1 MAWRFKASKYK
12 NASPKFPKKEEIITE
27 LPVTD
32 VTQSCGNHIKASC
45 VYSAFNIDS
54 AGGGNVGFLPHSA
67 IGRQGASLPVIYAHG
82 DFVTDLDFSPFDDYL
97 LATGSQDNK
106 VNLWLLPDENNV
118 CSLSDPVTTLP
129 AFPRR
134 VENVLWNPQ
143 ADGILAVTSNT
154 TVKIF
159 NVTGAA
165 GREVFDFSNHGDQI
179 QSVSWKGDGSL
190 LVTSCKDKKIRV
202 IDPRANSVV
211 QEGSGHQNVKDSRVL
226 WLGEK
231 EFILSTGFSQART
244 REVRIWDPRNLA
256 SYLTNMD
263 IDSSTGTIMPFFDP
277 DTNMTFLIGKGDTT
291 LNFLEFT
298 EKEPYL
304 TSAGVDRTEQI
315 KGAALV
321 PKRAV
326 ALMDGEV
333 NRLLVLSQRTI
344 THAPYIVPRKS
355 YRDFHSDLYPDTQD
369 GIPGLSADQW
379 IAGHSAQVTRITLQ
393 PGKQLIRRERRGSL
407 IHGSQPDSRSQK
419 VVSGQKTD
427 KEKNGKVP
435 AAQITSSSDSL
446 PKQEKVNQGKDS
458 HSVTSSSVKEE
469 VKLTTQKPNQNSQ
482 SPDKNSQIPD
492 KNSQIPDKNLQ
503 TPKPVKP
510 FAGIRQ
516 SKFRHIQGSLLHP
529 SSFITNIRN
538 VCKTI
543 PGESNVFAANTSRC
557 AVPIDGPGGCIQVFE
572 FDQACRLQDTGVPV
586 LQNGSK
592 VTDFA
597 WDPFDNSRLLVAL
610 DNAKINV
617 WRIPKGGITE
627 ELVDEPEFSLRG
639 HTEKIYFIRFHP
651 LASDLIAT
659 ASYDMTVR
667 LWDLKQQKE
676 VMRLEDHEDQVFC
689 LSWSSDG
696 KFFATVSK
704 DGKVRVFEPRKSS
717 SAIRSGPG
725 PEGSRGA
732 RIEWALQDR
741 FLVVS
746 GFDKSSLQQLLVYRS
761 DELRVLHRVDVHV
774 SPAILVSHYDPDTSV
789 LFLSSRGDRIIYTFE
804 VAEEEPYLFECAP
817 FKLESVHQG
826 VSYLPKHV
834 CDVRKVEV
842 ARAWRLTSNSVEAL
856 SFTVPRVKPEFF
868 QDDLFPDTSVT
879 WEPTLTV
886 EQWLAGNDKLPRK
899 ISLKPADMTALSV
912 APVEAPKVKK
922 FESYSADT
930 FKTDEQRKEELLS
943 AVVGKLEISSEPL
956 PQDLTEGV
964 EADEW

>member
-12 NASPKFPKKEEIITE
+12 NAAPKFPKKEETITE
-27 LPVTD
+27 IPLTD
-32 VTQSCGNHIKASC
+32 ITQSCGNHIKASC
-45 VYSAFNIDS
+45 IYSAFNIDS
-54 AGGGNVGFLPHSA
+54 AGGGNLGYLPHSA
-67 IGRQGASLPVIYAHG
+67 SGRQGASLPVIHAHG

-106 VNLWLLPDENNV
+106 VSLWLLPDENNL
-118 CSLSDPVTTLP
+118 CTLSEPVITLP
-129 AFPRR
+129 AFSRR

-154 TVKIF
+154 TVKVY

-226 WLGEK
+226 WLGSK
-231 EFILSTGFSQART
+231 EFILSTGFTQART
-244 REVRIWDPRNLA
+244 REVRVWDPRNL
-256 SYLTNMD
+256 SSSLSNMD
-263 IDSSTGTIMPFFDP
+263 IDSSTGTIMPFYDP
-277 DTNMTFLIGKGDTT
+277 DTSMTFLIGKGDIT

-298 EKEPYL
+298 EKDPYL

-321 PKRAV
+321 PKRAM

-333 NRLLVLSQRTI
+333 NRLLVLSQKTI
-344 THAPYIVPRKS
+344 TPAPYIVPRKS

-379 IAGHSAQVTRITLQ
+379 IAGESANVKLIKLE
-393 PGKQLIRRERRGSL
+393 PGKQLIRRERRGAL
-407 IHGSQPDSRSQK
+407 VRGSQHESTTQK
-419 VVSGQKTD
+419 VALSQKTD
-427 KEKNGKVP
+427 KEQNGKVS
-435 AAQITSSSDSL
+435 AGHNTSSADSISK
-446 PKQEKVNQGKDS
+446 PDKANQVKGS
-458 HSVTSSSVKEE
+458 HPDISSSVKEE
-469 VKLTTQKPNQNSQ
+469 VKLTPQK
-482 SPDKNSQIPD
+482 
-492 KNSQIPDKNLQ
+492 PDKNLQ
-503 TPKPVKP
+503 KPEKPVLTPKPAKP
-510 FAGIRQ
+510 FTGVRQ
-516 SKFRHIQGSLLHP
+516 SKFRHIQGTLLHP
-529 SSFITNIRN
+529 SSFITNVRN

-543 PGESNVFAANTSRC
+543 PGESNVFAANITRC
-557 AVPIDGPGGCIQVFE
+557 AVPIDGAGGCLQIFE
-572 FDQACRLQDTGVPV
+572 FEQGSRLQDTGVPV
-586 LQNGSK
+586 IQNGSK
-592 VTDFA
+592 VADFA
-597 WDPFDNSRLLVAL
+597 WDPFDDSRLVVAL

-627 ELVDEPEFSLRG
+627 FADEPEFSLRG
-639 HTEKIYFIRFHP
+639 HTEKIYFVRFHP

-676 VMRLEDHEDQVFC
+676 VLRLEDHGDQVFC

-717 SAIRSGPG
+717 SAIREGPG

-732 RIEWALQDR
+732 RIEWALQDK
-741 FLVVS
+741 FLIVS

-761 DELRVLHRVDVHV
+761 DELKVLNRLDIHV

-804 VAEEEPYLFECAP
+804 VAEEEPYLFECAA

-826 VSYLPKHV
+826 LSYLPKHI

-842 ARAWRLTSNSVEAL
+842 ARAWRLTPNSVEAL

-879 WEPTLTV
+879 WEPTLTA

-899 ISLKPADMTALSV
+899 ISLKPTDMTALSV
-912 APVEAPKVKK
+912 APVEAPKAKR
-922 FESYSADT
+922 FESYNADT

-964 EADEW
+964 EADEWDD